1 MYRRSTSIHARRI
14 YVMLDSRYLIGYT
27 LGMDRSIFKAYDIRG
42 KYPAQINGGVVKEV
56 IPAILKAILGSSE
69 RSRRSIGG
77 KKASTTLILGHDAR
91 LSSPELYGA
100 CIEALDKEKGVTVIQ
115 AGLITTPMMYF
126 LVNRHNTDGG
136 IMVTASHNPKEY
148 NGLKMVR
155 KQAIPVSGMDVLKYI
170 RK

>member
-1 MYRRSTSIHARRI
+1 MIYYTHMYRRSTSIHARCI

-27 LGMDRSIFKAYDIRG
+27 LGMDQSIFRAYDIRG

-56 IPAILKAILGSSE
+56 IPAILKAIE
-69 RSRRSIGG
+69 G
-77 KKASTTLILGHDAR
+77 KKTTTLILGHDAR

-126 LVNRHNTDGG
+126 LVNRHDTDGG

-155 KQAIPVSGMDVLKYI
+155 KQAIPVSGEDVLAQITKNET
-170 RK
+170 